1 MKSLL
6 IISLLFL
13 LVISSKAQEN
23 ISPKISDR
31 KIEVIAYASEDVLLN
46 AINASLVLT
55 EYMDNGKK
63 ISIEQSVENI
73 KKLIKNMNCNVSH
86 FTIGNI
92 YDY

>member
-31 KIEVIAYASEDVLLN
+31 KIEVVAYASEEVLLN
-46 AINASLVLT
+46 TINASFVLT
-55 EYMDNGKK
+55 EYMDNDKK
-63 ISIEQSVENI
+63 N
-73 KKLIKNMNCNVSH
+73 
-86 FTIGNI
+86 
-92 YDY
+92 